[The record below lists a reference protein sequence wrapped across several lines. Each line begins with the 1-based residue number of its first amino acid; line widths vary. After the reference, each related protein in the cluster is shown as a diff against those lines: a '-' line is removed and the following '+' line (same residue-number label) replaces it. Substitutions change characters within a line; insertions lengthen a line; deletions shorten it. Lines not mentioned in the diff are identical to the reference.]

1 MSFESVLKNLVLN
14 MHAKGAIMLDWE
26 GESVAHYGI
35 IDEYDLKVIGAY
47 QVIIHN
53 FLKNISL
60 QEHINFFQIKY
71 EKMVAQFMPITK
83 DYFVMLIFD
92 NKEIA
97 SKALYNLEKV
107 ACDFHRK
114 IG

>member
-1 MSFESVLKNLVLN
+1 MPFEKLLKNLVN
-14 MHAKGAIMLDWE
+14 KMNAKGAILLDWE
-26 GESVAHYGI
+26 GESVVHYGI

-53 FLKNISL
+53 FLKNIK
-60 QEHINFFQIKY
+60 EHECINFFQVKFERLI
-71 EKMVAQFMPITK
+71 AQFMPVTK

-97 SKALYNLEKV
+97 SKALYYLEKV
-107 ACDFHRK
+107 VKDFAK
-114 IG
+114 EIC

>member
-1 MSFESVLKNLVLN
+1 MSFERDLKNLVLS
-14 MHAKGAIMLDWE
+14 MRAKGAIMLDWE
-26 GESVAHYGI
+26 GESVAHYGL

-60 QEHINFFQIKY
+60 QGRINFFQIKY
-71 EKMVAQFMPITK
+71 DKMIAQFMPVTK

-107 ACDFHRK
+107 AYDFHK
-114 IG
+114 EIG

>member
-1 MSFESVLKNLVLN
+1 MPFERILRDLVLD
-14 MHAKGAIMLDWE
+14 MQAKGAILLDWE
-26 GESVAHYGI
+26 GESVVHYGL

-53 FLKNISL
+53 FLNNISL
-60 QEHINFFQIKY
+60 QKKINFFQIKY
-71 EKMVAQFMPITK
+71 EKMVAQFMPVTK

-92 NKEIA
+92 NKERA

-107 ACDFHRK
+107 ASDFKRE

>member
-1 MSFESVLKNLVLN
+1 MPFERILKSLVLN
-14 MHAKGAIMLDWE
+14 MQAKGAIMLDWE
-26 GESVAHYGI
+26 GESVVHYGL

-53 FLKNISL
+53 FLKKISV
-60 QEHINFFQIKY
+60 QEKINFFQIKY

-107 ACDFHRK
+107 ANDFQK
-114 IG
+114 EIG